1 MSTLEDFKAKLADL
15 SVTRIDGDPT
25 MHTYDRLFE
34 ELRPIA
40 TKLKTN
46 LVLKGDTYGFLAII
60 CTDDEYGYYINDE
73 SYMYQPPA
81 KPDDYYDLTI
91 PDNIG
96 ETQRKVRE
104 AQHCTKQVEYLK
116 FTAMKNCLCDAIAK
130 AIPEEYLEE
139 IKDPVVG
146 YDMLQP
152 YDMLQH
158 VRQNISLTT
167 LDVDEMKAT
176 VYVEWDAGAETLR
189 AFINR
194 MEKGA
199 RGCKRWNI

>member
-1 MSTLEDFKAKLADL
+1 MSTLEDFEAKLADL
-15 SVTRIDGDPT
+15 SVTRIDSDPT

-34 ELRPIA
+34 ELLPIA
-40 TKLKTN
+40 MKIKAN
-46 LVLKGDTYGFLAII
+46 LVPKGETYGFLAII

-73 SYMYQPPA
+73 SYMYQPPT
-81 KPDDYYDLTI
+81 KPDDYDLTI

-104 AQHCTKQVEYLK
+104 AQHRTKQVEYLK
-116 FTAMKNCLCDAIAK
+116 FTAMKNCLRDIIAK

-152 YDMLQH
+152 YDTLQH
-158 VRQNISLTT
+158 VRHNISLTT
-167 LDVDEMKAT
+167 LDIDEMKAT
-176 VYVEWDAGAETLR
+176 VYVEW
-189 AFINR
+189 I
-194 MEKGA
+194 
-199 RGCKRWNI
+199 II